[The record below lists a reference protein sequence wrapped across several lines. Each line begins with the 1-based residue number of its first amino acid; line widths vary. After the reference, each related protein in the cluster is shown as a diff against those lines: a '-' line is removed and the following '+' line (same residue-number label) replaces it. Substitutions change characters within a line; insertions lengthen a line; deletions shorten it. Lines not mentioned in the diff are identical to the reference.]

1 MLRDD
6 WSGAMRCAILALAVV
21 LAGCS
26 GSEAPIAAAASQPEA
41 AEVAP
46 SGPVQPDFDATQN
59 AFYRECMQGQH
70 DVKQCVCTTQT
81 LKDGV
86 DADIY
91 QSMFAS
97 GMSAVIP
104 LKGKASQA
112 VNSALTKA
120 MKACRGK
127 G

>member
-1 MLRDD
+1 MLRDGG
-6 WSGAMRCAILALAVV
+6 SGAMRCAILSLVV
-21 LAGCS
+21 LLAGCS
-26 GSEAPIAAAASQPEA
+26 NSEAPAAAAASLPEA
-41 AEVAP
+41 AEVVP

-104 LKGKASQA
+104 LKGKASEA
-112 VNSALTKA
+112 VNTALTKA
-120 MKACRGK
+120 MKECRGR
-127 G
+127 

>member
-1 MLRDD
+1 MVGR
-6 WSGAMRCAILALAVV
+6 SAILHWASLCVALAAVP
-21 LAGCS
+21 GCS
-26 GSEAPIAAAASQPEA
+26 GPDAPVVAAASPSEA
-41 AEVAP
+41 ADAAP
-46 SGPVQPDFDATQN
+46 AGPIQPDFDATQN

-104 LKGKASQA
+104 LKGKASEA
-112 VNSALTKA
+112 VNTALTKA
-120 MKACRGK
+120 MKECRGR
-127 G
+127 